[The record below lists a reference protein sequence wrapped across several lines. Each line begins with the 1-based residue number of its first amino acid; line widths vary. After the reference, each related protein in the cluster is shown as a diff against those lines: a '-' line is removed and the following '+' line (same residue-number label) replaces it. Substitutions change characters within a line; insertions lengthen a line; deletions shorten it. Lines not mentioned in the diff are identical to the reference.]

1 MTVIEILQEQ
11 FDEMLYDEDFCGLD
25 PTEVYNVILFKDTKR
40 AKEILDGLN
49 IKY

>member
-11 FDEMLYDEDFCGLD
+11 FDEMLYDEDCYGFD
-25 PTEVYNVILFKDTKR
+25 PAEIYNVIQFNNIER
-40 AKEILDGLN
+40 AKEILDGLD